1 MSKVEL
7 VPARTARI
15 NVLAAQQRCLG
26 QIIAGRL
33 GFCSPRCIAHAAE
46 QHGRVP
52 EGEAL
57 VTIH

>member
-1 MSKVEL
+1 M

-15 NVLAAQQRCLG
+15 NALAAQQRCLG
-26 QIIAGRL
+26 QIIAGPL

-46 QHGRVP
+46 QHGRVS